1 MPDQLY
7 APPDGGDWPGSS
19 NPDLAAE
26 ASSATPLEAERP
38 LLRPAVPAT
47 SSATV
52 DRPSAA
58 PVLLSLAG
66 VSTDIGPY
74 HILDDVSFD
83 VPVRGVTM
91 LLGRNGAGK
100 TTTLR
105 TIMGLRQPR
114 SGHIRFDGED
124 ISGWPAHRIARAGLG
139 YVPEDMGIFGSLSVA
154 ENMILAARSGPIPA
168 DRLDWLFSVFPALR
182 TFWNAPAGTL
192 SGGQKQMLAVAR
204 AMVERRRLYLIDEP
218 TKGLAPAI
226 MATLVKAI
234 RDLKLQGAAVLLVEQ
249 NFAVARELGD
259 RCVVLDDGRVAWSGS
274 MTAIADDPDLQARLL
289 GFDLERT

>member
-1 MPDQLY
+1 MAQISQACPKH
-7 APPDGGDWPGSS
+7 WPQVAC
-19 NPDLAAE
+19 AATK
-26 ASSATPLEAERP
+26 S
-38 LLRPAVPAT
+38 
-47 SSATV
+47 
-52 DRPSAA
+52 
-58 PVLLSLAG
+58 
-66 VSTDIGPY
+66 
-74 HILDDVSFD
+74 
-83 VPVRGVTM
+83 
-91 LLGRNGAGK
+91 
-100 TTTLR
+100 
-105 TIMGLRQPR
+105 
-114 SGHIRFDGED
+114 
-124 ISGWPAHRIARAGLG
+124 IA
-139 YVPEDMGIFGSLSVA
+139 
-154 ENMILAARSGPIPA
+154 SGPIPA